1 MAVSRAHNL
10 KIGNR
15 TKGAVLVKFLSTTEA
30 QAEITSAAQTAPD
43 TTPLAILARRIR
55 EVGYLKNMELI
66 ASGRGIGRVTPALA
80 EAILCE
86 SKGTHKHWHICQCDR
101 DEMQRHAARLLKAAF
116 GIDMVVLA

>member
-15 TKGAVLVKFLSTTEA
+15 KGAVLVKFLRTTEA

-43 TTPLAILARRIR
+43 TTPLAILTKRIIAA
-55 EVGYLKNMELI
+55 GYLDNMIAI

-101 DEMQRHAARLLKAAF
+101 EEMQRHAARLLKAAF
-116 GIDMVVLA
+116 GVEMVVAA

>member
-15 TKGAVLVKFLSTTEA
+15 PRMTLKNLATTYAA
-30 QAEITSAAQTAPD
+30 QADIIEAAATAPD
-43 TTPLAILARRIR
+43 TTPLAILAKRIS

-66 ASGRGIGRVTPALA
+66 ASGHSIGRVTPALA

-101 DEMQRHAARLLKAAF
+101 EEMQRHAARLLKAAF
-116 GIDMVVLA
+116 GIEAVVA